1 MKTMLEA
8 SEQVVKQG
16 GANLQQGLETVGG
29 FLYLT
34 NRRLVF
40 EAHNLNFQR
49 QRTQIALPDIE
60 HVVPCW
66 TKLLGFLP
74 LLPNSLSIQTSSD
87 VFNIVLFG
95 RAAWR
100 AAIESEMR
108 VNARVLGKLA
118 PDE

>member
-1 MKTMLEA
+1 MKTVLEA

-16 GANLQQGLETVGG
+16 RANLQRGLETAGG

-40 EAHNLNFQR
+40 EAHSFNFQR
-49 QRTQIALPDIE
+49 QFTQIALPDIE
-60 HVVPCW
+60 LVVPCW
-66 TKLLGFLP
+66 TKLLGVLP
-74 LLPNSLSIQTSSD
+74 LLPNSLSIQTKSD
-87 VFNIVLFG
+87 VFNIVLSG

-100 AAIESEMR
+100 AALESEMR
-108 VNARVLGKLA
+108 VSARVLGKLV